1 MDLSLLKNKL
11 IVGILSTSQQV
22 KYGKTSNAKPIF
34 QINPLDHTLP
44 NFWITY
50 GGKLKG
56 KLILIFK
63 FKEYKEGTLP
73 FAEIYDIIGLATEEN
88 LTKALVFHYEIN
100 RKNFKLSEYKLNDN
114 EKNINRKDL
123 TYLNIFSIDPKG
135 CIDIDDA
142 LSIEKIEDGYSV
154 GVHIAQPICWLTKE
168 DILSRATTA
177 FSTLYSNKNEELW
190 SDDIVSKSS
199 LISNQSK
206 PAYSIIFTV
215 KNNKIIK
222 TESFSSTIIN
232 KLNTSYEEIDYPQI
246 NELMN
251 VTENILEKKLDSH
264 ELVSEWMVLANN
276 YIGKTFENIPF
287 RIQKQ
292 TENKITTEINEIFK
306 NLDMESAEYSFDEEY
321 HHSLNLNKYTHFT
334 SPIRRIID
342 TIIHYSITYN
352 EKIEIDIRKLNFL
365 DKQTKKFH
373 RQIKLNDLIKTIE
386 DGEMDGWIYK
396 KDNNKWMV
404 YFKELG
410 LMKVRVVDDKLA
422 YLLTEE
428 KINQYNI
435 GSNYKFKIHKKPGF
449 MPKEKILIFPSFNLI
464 D

>member
-1 MDLSLLKNKL
+1 MDLSCLQNKL
-11 IVGILSTSQQV
+11 MVGLLSTSQQV
-22 KYGKTSNAKPIF
+22 KYGKTSNGKPIF
-34 QINPLDHTLP
+34 QINPLDHKLP

-50 GGKLKG
+50 GGSLKG
-56 KLILIFK
+56 KIIIIFK

-73 FAEIYDIIGLATEEN
+73 FGEIYDIIGLASEEN
-88 LTKALVFHYEIN
+88 LTKALIFHYGIN
-100 RKNFKLSEYKLNDN
+100 RKNFKLIDYKLNEN
-114 EKNINRKDL
+114 EKNINRKNL
-123 TYLNIFSIDPKG
+123 SHLNIFSIDPKG

-142 LSIEKIEDGYSV
+142 LSIENIEDGYSI

-168 DILSRATTA
+168 DILSRSTAA
-177 FSTLYSNKNEELW
+177 FSTLYSEKHQELW
-190 SDDIVSKSS
+190 SEEVVSKAS
-199 LISNQSK
+199 LKSGEIK

-215 KNNKIIK
+215 KDNKIIK
-222 TESFSSTIIN
+222 TESFPSIIIN

-246 NELMN
+246 KELMT
-251 VTENILEKKLDSH
+251 VTENIIGKKLDSH

-276 YIGKTFENIPF
+276 YIGKTFEYIPF
-287 RIQKQ
+287 RTQKQ
-292 TENKITTEINEIFK
+292 SENKLTTEINEIFK

-321 HHSLNLNKYTHFT
+321 HHSLGLNKYTHFT
-334 SPIRRIID
+334 SPIRRVID

-352 EKIEIDIRKLNFL
+352 EKIEIDIKKLNYL

-373 RQIKLNDLIKTIE
+373 RQIKLNDLIKTIK

-396 KDNNKWMV
+396 KESNKWMI

>member
-1 MDLSLLKNKL
+1 MDLNLLKNKL

-22 KYGKTSNAKPIF
+22 KYGKTSNGKPIF
-34 QINPLDHTLP
+34 QINPLDSKLP

-50 GGKLKG
+50 GGSLKG
-56 KLILIFK
+56 KIVLIFK

-88 LTKALVFHYEIN
+88 LTKALIFHYEIN
-100 RKNFKLSEYKLNDN
+100 RKHFKLSEYKLNDN

-123 TYLNIFSIDPKG
+123 SHLNVFSIDPKG

-142 LSIEKIEDGYSV
+142 LSIEKIFDGYSI

-168 DILSRATTA
+168 DILSRSTSA
-177 FSTLYSNKNEELW
+177 FSTLYSNKNQELW

-215 KNNKIIK
+215 KDNKIIK
-222 TESFSSTIIN
+222 IESFPSTLIN

-246 NELMN
+246 KELIT
-251 VTENILEKKLDSH
+251 VSETILGKKLDSH

-276 YIGKTFENIPF
+276 YIGKTFEHIPF
-287 RIQKQ
+287 RIQKES
-292 TENKITTEINEIFK
+292 ENKINTEIHEIFK
-306 NLDMESAEYSFDEEY
+306 NLDMESAEYSFDQDY
-321 HHSLNLNKYTHFT
+321 HHSLGLNKYTHFT
-334 SPIRRIID
+334 SPIRRIVD

-373 RQIKLNDLIKTIE
+373 RQIKLNELIKTIE
-386 DGEMDGWIYK
+386 DGELDGWIYK
-396 KDNNKWMV
+396 KENNKWMV

-422 YLLTEE
+422 YLLSEE
-428 KINQYNI
+428 KMNQYNI
-435 GSNYKFKIHKKPGF
+435 GSNYKFKIHKKLGF

>member
-222 TESFSSTIIN
+222 TESFPSTIIN

-373 RQIKLNDLIKTIE
+373 RQIKLNELIKNIE
-386 DGEMDGWIYK
+386 EGDMDGWIYK

-422 YLLTEE
+422 YLLSQE
-428 KINQYNI
+428 KINEYIIGCKYN
-435 GSNYKFKIHKKPGF
+435 FKLHKKIGF
-449 MPKEKILIFPSFNLI
+449 TPKEKILIFPSFNLI